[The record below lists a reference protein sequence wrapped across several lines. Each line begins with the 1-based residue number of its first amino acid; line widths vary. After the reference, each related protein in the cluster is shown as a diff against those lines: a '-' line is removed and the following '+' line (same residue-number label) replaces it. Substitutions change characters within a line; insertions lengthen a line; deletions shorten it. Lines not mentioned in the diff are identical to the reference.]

1 MTPSKNGYTIAG
13 FAASNPN
20 VSRWG
25 KHFDTFWNGGLESG
39 VSGSKADEG
48 SRSSIEKAVDFLTLQ
63 PHTTARD
70 TLRGADKWWGA
81 QSSPRFAWIHL
92 MKPHSPYLPGFR
104 RGVGAGLLRSYASLV
119 AGAKHPD
126 SMNYRGNLPGWVQEQ
141 LRGTV
146 NLDRNH
152 HTTAG

>member
-1 MTPSKNGYTIAG
+1 MFCSTYHPNLYNDERTIREDSTSLPQLLGKNGYTIAG

-63 PHTTARD
+63 PYTTARD
-70 TLRGADKWWGA
+70 TLRGADKWWDA

-92 MKPHSPYLPGFR
+92 MEPHSPYLPGFR
-104 RGVGAGLLRSYASLV
+104 RGVGAGLLKSYASLV
-119 AGAKHPD
+119 AVR
-126 SMNYRGNLPGWVQEQ
+126 STRIV
-141 LRGTV
+141 
-146 NLDRNH
+146 
-152 HTTAG
+152 